1 MYRKPSANR
10 VPASPAKR
18 IALIVSLAVALSVS
32 APAGAFADDAHP
44 DPTNVER
51 LAGSNRYE
59 TMSAVVGAAYPS
71 GSKCDTAVVATGSDF
86 PDALSGSAL
95 AGLHSAPVVITSRDS
110 LDANASSQLKR
121 LGVKNVYVLGGTPS
135 VSNATVNQIKKI
147 VPGTVKRVSGA
158 DRIETAERI
167 FEEGRG
173 SWGKTAIIATG
184 AKPSDALSI
193 ATYAYSDRAPVFLAS
208 GGNLTSKTK
217 EAIAGGGFDRVLIC
231 GDGYAVSSAAERWCK
246 GKGLSVVRF
255 AGADRYDTNALIAE
269 WLVANAGRSWDGSAT
284 TSAAD
289 GKFADAL
296 CASPLI
302 SSRKS
307 VLILADD
314 RARGTIAEHLHPAAL
329 GVTTA
334 SAIGDANTVS
344 DATLS
349 VIKGAIAKQWIPERK
364 WASNV
369 QQVWVEE
376 TRSAPETVTYT
387 DSEIDS
393 LIDSGQLKWDAATK
407 ARIVDEGTCCTA
419 CGLSVPVSEI
429 PAADDTGIGETISAI
444 MTHHNDGCPS
454 GGTAMQRERFYVL
467 STGGTTVESYGGHW
481 ETADKGGWEITG
493 GHWSLFPG
501 CDASKRWVPDETWAS
516 DPRTVHVTDLQTVRT
531 WYWCCP
537 NGDYRVLA
545 KGGDKYFTNTY
556 QKHYAGGCYL
566 VADTLCDTAEVDKGF
581 DKAYDAGHP
590 VDAGGHWE

>member
-95 AGLHSAPVVITSRDS
+95 AGLHGAPVVITSRDS
-110 LDANASSQLKR
+110 LDANAASQLKR

-135 VSNATVNQIKKI
+135 VSNATVNQIKLI

-208 GGNLTSKTK
+208 GGNLTGKTK
-217 EAIAGGGFDRVLIC
+217 EAIAGGGFDHVLIC

-349 VIKGAIAKQWIPERK
+349 AIKGAIAKQWIPERK
-364 WASNV
+364 WTSDV
-369 QQVWVEE
+369 QRVWVEE
-376 TRSAPETVTYT
+376 TRAVPETVTYT
-387 DSEIDS
+387 SDEAGNMVN
-393 LIDSGQLKWDAATK
+393 SGKLSWDTQ
-407 ARIVDEGTCCTA
+407 IDEGFRCTA
-419 CGLSVPVSEI
+419 CGFAVLSSEI
-429 PAADDTGIGETISAI
+429 PEADDSSVSEAEEAV
-444 MTHHNDGCPS
+444 MTHHNDGCPK
-454 GGTAMQRERFYVL
+454 GGTYLQRKRIYVF
-467 STGGTTVESYGGHW
+467 STGKTTTESYGGHW
-481 ETADKGGWEITG
+481 ETVDKGGWTVTG
-493 GHWSLFPG
+493 GSWSLYPG
-501 CDASKRWVPDETWAS
+501 CDASKHWVADESWEPGAAE
-516 DPRTVHVTDLQTVRT
+516 TVHVPDVRTVRT

-545 KGGDKYFTNTY
+545 KGGDKYFRDTY
-556 QKHYAGGCYL
+556 QKHYAAGCYL
-566 VADTLCDTAEVDKGF
+566 VADMRCDTADVDRGY
-581 DKAYDAGHP
+581 DKRVDSGHP